1 LTSLLARRLSSWG
14 KLGEILLFPSSCQ
27 ICEAILEKPGERVV
41 CRDCLEQLEGANSPF
56 CLCCGRF
63 FDGAGEP
70 HLCADCL
77 DSRPP
82 FTRHRSG
89 TRYGGIAKDI
99 ILLYKYRGFEV
110 LSKVLAEFLMRSL
123 GQDEDLW
130 FGVEAVVPVPL
141 HPAKEKSRGFNQA
154 RLLAKRLAKHKN
166 IPLLEGRLVK
176 VRQTETQTSLDAR
189 TRETNLKGA
198 FQVKKSAGIKGKI
211 VLLVDDVYTTG
222 STIRECSAALK
233 KAGVEEVRAVTVAQA

>member
-1 LTSLLARRLSSWG
+1 
-14 KLGEILLFPSSCQ
+14 
-27 ICEAILEKPGERVV
+27 
-41 CRDCLEQLEGANSPF
+41 
-56 CLCCGRF
+56 
-63 FDGAGEP
+63 
-70 HLCADCL
+70 
-77 DSRPP
+77 
-82 FTRHRSG
+82 
-89 TRYGGIAKDI
+89 
-99 ILLYKYRGFEV
+99 
-110 LSKVLAEFLMRSL
+110 MRSL